1 MGEREVAVSE
11 SRLELNYRPRQK
23 VLAEG
28 EVPLPELRLEAGVS
42 IWELVPDEGDE

>member
-1 MGEREVAVSE
+1 MSEREVAVSE

-28 EVPLPELRLEAGVS
+28 EVPLPELRLSAGISV
-42 IWELVPDEGDE
+42 WDLMPDEADE

>member
-1 MGEREVAVSE
+1 MSEREVAVSQ

-28 EVPLPELRLEAGVS
+28 EVPLPELRLAAGVI
-42 IWELVPDEGDE
+42 IWELVLDEGDE